1 MNTKFD
7 VGQRVTYPVVHT
19 ADGNI
24 TGIAVSKAGVA
35 RYAIGPKWYT
45 EDDLKLAAEE
55 KPDMGNPVTEPAE
68 SKPEPV
74 KLYCVKSYK
83 PGEWF
88 TKGRTYETDCN
99 DEFTADDGYHPGGDE
114 WRGNYWLGNS
124 HWRDCLFPLVRRPA
138 KVGEWVYIERFTQ
151 GHSDKAKVGNIYQ
164 VSRVYGDDV
173 LIDVTTGNGFEIGEF
188 LVLDGYHGDPA

>member
-1 MNTKFD
+1 MTIKKI
-7 VGQRVTYPVVHT
+7 
-19 ADGNI
+19 DGCFFSMEEDSSECYGCGW
-24 TGIAVSKAGVA
+24 TWRKEDFE
-35 RYAIGPKWYT
+35 RYK
-45 EDDLKLAAEE
+45 
-55 KPDMGNPVTEPAE
+55 PAE